1 MTTPQRL
8 DIITIDGPAGSGK
21 STLSKLL
28 ARRMG
33 YHYLDTGAMYRAV
46 ALQARRKGI
55 DTGVPRYLAELCREL
70 DLHFENLDGE
80 NRLFLGKEDVSAAIR
95 TPEMDLLS
103 SSVSAVKEVRDAMTA
118 LQRRIGREGKI
129 VAEGRDMGTVVF
141 PGAKYKFFL
150 TADEKVRAE
159 RRYLERAAR
168 GEPVARDDVE
178 KELRKRDEQDSRR
191 AIAPLAAAEDAV
203 IVDTTKL
210 TVEEVVEFM
219 IENMGRA

>member
-1 MTTPQRL
+1 MTSPSRL

-21 STLSKLL
+21 STISKLL
-28 ARRMG
+28 ARRIG

-46 ALQARRKGI
+46 ALQARRRGFHA
-55 DTGVPRYLAELCREL
+55 GVPRCLAELCREL
-70 DLHFENLDGE
+70 DLHFESLNGE

-141 PGAKYKFFL
+141 PDAKYKFFL

-168 GEPVARDDVE
+168 GESVARDEVE
-178 KELRKRDEQDSRR
+178 KGLRKRDEQDSRR

-203 IVDTTKL
+203 IVDTSKL
-210 TVEEVVEFM
+210 TIEEVVEVM
-219 IENMGRA
+219 LKRMGRA